1 MIHKLPLNDLF
12 ILAYFQIFGKVAG
25 QDPLETKALT
35 DEKALGRKNEEK
47 HREFKHGEHME
58 VF

>member
-1 MIHKLPLNDLF
+1 MIHKLPLNDVF

-47 HREFKHGEHME
+47 HLEFKHGELVE

>member
-12 ILAYFQIFGKVAG
+12 ILAYFQIFGKVTG

-35 DEKALGRKNEEK
+35 DEKALGRKKEEK
-47 HREFKHGEHME
+47 HQEFKHVELME